1 MRLDTIFLAWRFNL
15 TFLVI
20 RMSAQFKTDLLSVKP
35 MNAIRLKHKITDHIM
50 SLTQFSKE
58 IKNCGVLYSVRT
70 WI

>member
-35 MNAIRLKHKITDHIM
+35 MNAIRPKHIM